1 MYCFRCGKQIPDGS
15 RTCNNC
21 GATQPP
27 QQPMQYRQAPPPQY
41 RPQQAPPKKSVSPI
55 IAIGVIFF
63 SLLAFLLLFLE
74 GNSSKKTPEPTP
86 DPVEIT
92 TEKTTEAASSEATQG
107 ESVEGTEPETLKK
120 ITSVTMTGH
129 HLAQNSI
136 GDNILVVDYDFYNG
150 EDEPT
155 SFSWACTDQCFQNGV
170 ECSTFV
176 FLDEVDT
183 HKQTA
188 DVQPG
193 VTLSLSVCYKLDDM
207 SDVNI
212 VVKELIGDREYV
224 NQTFSPQS

>member
-1 MYCFRCGKQIPDGS
+1 MYCFKCGNPIPNGS
-15 RTCNNC
+15 RTCNHC

-27 QQPMQYRQAPPPQY
+27 QPQYQQVPPPQY
-41 RPQQAPPKKSVSPI
+41 RQQQSPQKKSVSPI

-63 SLLAFLLLFLE
+63 SFIGFLLLFL
-74 GNSSKKTPEPTP
+74 GGKNDSSPELTQE
-86 DPVEIT
+86 PVEIT
-92 TEKTTEAASSEATQG
+92 TDAPEKTTKATASEATQG
-107 ESVEGTEPETLKK
+107 EDAENTEPETLKR

-129 HLAQNSI
+129 HLTQNSI
-136 GDNILVVDYDFYNG
+136 GDNVLVVDYDFYNG
-150 EDEPT
+150 EDEPI
-155 SFSWACTDQCFQNGV
+155 SFSWTCTDQCFQNGV

-176 FLDEVDT
+176 LVDEVDT

-193 VTLSLSVCYKLDDM
+193 ITLSFSVAYKLEDM

-212 VVKELIGDREYV
+212 VVKELIGDKEYI